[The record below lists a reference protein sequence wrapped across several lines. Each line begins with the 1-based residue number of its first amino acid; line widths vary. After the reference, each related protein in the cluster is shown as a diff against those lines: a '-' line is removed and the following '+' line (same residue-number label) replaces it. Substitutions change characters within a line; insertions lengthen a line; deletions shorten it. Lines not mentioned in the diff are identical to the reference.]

1 MQNLRFLFI
10 NFDSLKIII
19 TLCIFIL
26 AIIIDVYWNTVNT
39 TDMFNIS

>member
-26 AIIIDVYWNTVNT
+26 VIIIDFCWNAINT